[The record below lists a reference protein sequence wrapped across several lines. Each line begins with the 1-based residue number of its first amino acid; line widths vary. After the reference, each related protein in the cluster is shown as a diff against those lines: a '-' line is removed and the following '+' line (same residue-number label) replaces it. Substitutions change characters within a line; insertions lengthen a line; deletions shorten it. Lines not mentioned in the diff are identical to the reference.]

1 MKTLNLT
8 EAETTELIILVR
20 MELQHL
26 DELGKYDQDNYEKW
40 RQRRIEIMNSLNDK
54 LIGEEARAD
63 ET

>member
-8 EAETTELIILVR
+8 EAEATELLILVR

-40 RQRRIEIMNSLNDK
+40 RQRRIEIMNSLHDK
-54 LIGEEARAD
+54 LTSEEA
-63 ET
+63 

>member
-1 MKTLNLT
+1 MKTLTIN
-8 EAETTELIILVR
+8 EAEATELLILVR

-26 DELGKYDQDNYEKW
+26 DELGKYNQETYEKW

>member
-40 RQRRIEIMNSLNDK
+40 RQRRIEIMNSLHEK
-54 LIGEEARAD
+54 LIGEVTE
-63 ET
+63 